1 MGGHA
6 LAAALA
12 AAMVAA
18 AAAADA
24 TAGAAAPPKE
34 CFCGPK
40 AFGRDC
46 SAACCAKPGARDC
59 PPLPSPNPPTCMTT
73 VTVPGS
79 VAAGAMY
86 PDGSAAHYEL
96 NYTGSPGWVVHMSGG
111 GWRFMKN
118 TSAPAAQGDDD
129 SSEPAPLTPDGVLF
143 GEALAEGGAP
153 KPCSGCYGSCDG
165 LMSTDASQNPLFHSF
180 NKVFIPISGT
190 AFTGACLWCSCRRL
204 PPSTLALP
212 HCRLFPCL
220 AEPWRDSGGRLLVP
234 SCRRPRRWSAV
245 RPRQAHPGGRARPPP
260 DHPRHGGGHRPDH
273 HWRLVRRPRHLP
285 EL

>member
-1 MGGHA
+1 MGGHAA

-79 VAAGAMY
+79 VAAGAVY

-118 TSAPAAQGDDD
+118 TSAPAAQGDD

-143 GEALAEGGAP
+143 GEALAEGGGP

-190 AFTGACLWCSCRRL
+190 AFTGACLWGSYRRL

-212 HCRLFPCL
+212 HCRLFPCF
-220 AEPWRDSGGRLLVP
+220 AKPWRDSGGRLQATAP
-234 SCRRPRRWSAV
+234 MARRTSAASASWRPCSATSRPPTAWRRP
-245 RPRQAHPGGRARPPP
+245 PT
-260 DHPRHGGGHRPDH
+260 
-273 HWRLVRRPRHLP
+273 
-285 EL
+285 